1 LRLLFITSTNVLN
14 DRIEPLA
21 ELRNPNA
28 PTQGS
33 GGGGGGDMRSMLAFT
48 VLALVAL
55 LAFQYF
61 KPATPPAP
69 APQQQTQT
77 ANQPAPAPVQP
88 ASAAGQSSA
97 GAASAAPAIAAS
109 AETLTIVENELYK
122 ITFTNKGAK
131 VKSWIL
137 KKYKDSQGRPLDL
150 VNQRAAADFGYP
162 LSLYTYEPAL
172 TDELN
177 NQALYQA
184 SATGNVAAPAGIIFK
199 YAKGP
204 LTVTKTFMF
213 NESYVIDTL
222 VSVTRSGS
230 PVRALVAWPSGL
242 GDQEEVSQY
251 AASKFAWS
259 IDGKRDSTGA
269 TKGWFSTGVSGNAT
283 LEQPYDYAAA
293 IDLYFAAAFLPATPS
308 RATVVTLHQTIQ
320 APKDATAPNSEKFA
334 SPMLGLAVGDT
345 SGVTHT
351 RLFAGPLQFDVLA
364 NLHTTSPDGLAMGE
378 DLKPLIQ
385 FGNLKIIAEPLFLLL
400 RFVHG
405 YVGNWGWAIVICT
418 IVFNL
423 LMMPTRFMMM
433 KSSLKMQRI
442 QPKMDAI
449 KKRYAHLKATDPK
462 RAEMNAETMKLYKD
476 EGINMYGSCLPL
488 LVQMPL
494 LYGYYRVLG
503 NVIELR
509 QAHWF
514 WLPNLAVADP
524 LHILPIVIIASMFL
538 VQFITPSPGMDPA
551 QRRMMAF
558 MMPAILGFS
567 MWNFASGLALYW
579 STGNLIN
586 LGLQLSINRSKM
598 GQELK
603 ALAAKRAARGTIK
616 TIASKTIQGRR

>member
-1 LRLLFITSTNVLN
+1 M
-14 DRIEPLA
+14 A

-33 GGGGGGDMRSMLAFT
+33 GGGGGDMRSMLAFT
-48 VLALVAL
+48 VLAVVAL

-69 APQQQTQT
+69 AQQQQTV
-77 ANQPAPAPVQP
+77 NQPATSATVPQAGTGQT
-88 ASAAGQSSA
+88 AAGAPGQT
-97 GAASAAPAIAAS
+97 SAAPTVAAS
-109 AETLTIVENELYK
+109 AETLTVVENELYK

-150 VNQRAAADFGYP
+150 VNQRAAPDFGYP

-213 NESYVIDTL
+213 NNSYVVDTQ

-242 GDQEEVSQY
+242 GDQEEVAQY
-251 AASKFAWS
+251 AAGKFASS
-259 IDGKRDSTGA
+259 IGGKRDSTGP

-283 LEQPYDYAAA
+283 SEQPYDYAAA
-293 IDLYFAAAFLPATPS
+293 IDLYFAAAFLPAVPA

-320 APKDATAPNSEKFA
+320 APKDATAPNSEKFP
-334 SPMLGLAVGDT
+334 SPVLGLAVGDT

-364 NLHTTSPDGLAMGE
+364 NLHSTAPDGLATGE

-385 FGNLKIIAEPLFLLL
+385 FGSLKIIAEPLFLLL

-442 QPKMDAI
+442 QPKMEAI

-514 WLPNLAVADP
+514 WLPNLAISDP

-579 STGNLIN
+579 ATGNLIN
-586 LGLQLSINRSKM
+586 LGLQLGINRSKM

-603 ALAAKRAARGTIK
+603 ALAAKRAAKGTNR
-616 TIASKTIQGRR
+616 TVASKTIQGRR

>member
-1 LRLLFITSTNVLN
+1 
-14 DRIEPLA
+14 
-21 ELRNPNA
+21 
-28 PTQGS
+28 
-33 GGGGGGDMRSMLAFT
+33 MLAFT

-61 KPATPPAP
+61 KPATPPVP
-69 APQQQTQT
+69 AQQQQTQA
-77 ANQPAPAPVQP
+77 ANQAAAPATVPQAGTGQAASG
-88 ASAAGQSSA
+88 ASAQ
-97 GAASAAPAIAAS
+97 ASAAPTVAAS

-137 KKYKDSQGRPLDL
+137 KKYKKSQPSCQSVPFIFNFGEVKDWFVRCTKGPQDEPLDL
-150 VNQRAAADFGYP
+150 VNSSAAADFGYP

-177 NQALYQA
+177 QALYQP
-184 SATGNVAAPAGIIFK
+184 SVTGSVAAPAGIVFK

-213 NESYVIDTL
+213 NNSYVVDTEVKVL
-222 VSVTRSGS
+222 RNGS

-242 GDQEEVSQY
+242 GDQKEVAQY

-259 IDGKRDSTGA
+259 IDGKRDSTGP
-269 TKGWFSTGVSGNAT
+269 TKGWFSAGVSNNAT
-283 LEQPYDYAAA
+283 SEQPYDYAAT
-293 IDLYFAAAFLPATPS
+293 IDLYFAAAFLPSVPS
-308 RATVVTLHQTIQ
+308 RATVVTLHQSIQ
-320 APKDATAPNSEKFA
+320 APKDEASQNGEKFP
-334 SPMLGLAVGDT
+334 SPVVGLAVGDT
-345 SGVTHT
+345 SGDTHT

-364 NLHTTSPDGLAMGE
+364 NLHATAPDGLATGE

-385 FGNLKIIAEPLFLLL
+385 FGSLKVIAEPLFLLL

-442 QPKMDAI
+442 QPKMEAI

-509 QAHWF
+509 QAHWG
-514 WLPNLAVADP
+514 WLPNLAVSDP
-524 LHILPIVIIASMFL
+524 WHILPIVIIASMFL

-579 STGNLIN
+579 ATGNLIN
-586 LGLQLSINRSKM
+586 LGLQLGINRSKM

-603 ALAAKRAARGTIK
+603 ALAAKRAAKSTNRTV
-616 TIASKTIQGRR
+616 ANKTIQGRR

>member
-1 LRLLFITSTNVLN
+1 
-14 DRIEPLA
+14 LA

-28 PTQGS
+28 PTQGT
-33 GGGGGGDMRSMLAFT
+33 GGSGGDMRSMLALT

-61 KPATPPAP
+61 KPATPPTP
-69 APQQQTQT
+69 APQQQTASQT
-77 ANQPAPAPVQP
+77 
-88 ASAAGQSSA
+88 
-97 GAASAAPAIAAS
+97 AASAGQAAPSQSGAAVAAPGLAAAPAVAAS
-109 AETLTIVENELYK
+109 VETLTVVQNELYK

-137 KKYKDSQGRPLDL
+137 KKYKDSQGHPLDL
-150 VNQRAAADFGYP
+150 VNQRAAPDFGYP

-204 LTVTKTFMF
+204 LTVTKTFAF
-213 NESYVIDTL
+213 NESYVVD
-222 VSVTRSGS
+222 VHVVVTRSGS
-230 PVRALVAWPSGL
+230 PVRALVQWPSGL

-269 TKGWFSTGVSGNAT
+269 TKGWFSSGVSGNAT
-283 LEQPYDYAAA
+283 LDQPYDYAAA
-293 IDLYFAAAFLPATPS
+293 IDLYFAAAFLPSVPA
-308 RATVVTLHQTIQ
+308 RATVVTLHNTIQ
-320 APKDATAPNSEKFA
+320 APKDSAAPNSEKFA
-334 SPMLGLAVGDT
+334 SPILGLAVGDT
-345 SGVTHT
+345 SGDTHT

-364 NLHTTSPDGLAMGE
+364 NLHSTSPDGLATGE

-385 FGNLKIIAEPLFLLL
+385 FGWLKVIAEPLFLLL
-400 RFVHG
+400 RFVYG

-418 IVFNL
+418 VLFNL

-433 KSSLKMQRI
+433 KSSLKMQRV

-449 KKRYAHLKATDPK
+449 KKQYAHLKATDPK
-462 RAEMNAETMKLYKD
+462 RAEMNAKTMALYKE
-476 EGINMYGSCLPL
+476 EGINMYGSCLPML
-488 LVQMPL
+488 AQMPL

-514 WLPNLAVADP
+514 WLPNLAAADP
-524 LHILPIVIIASMFL
+524 LHILPGLIIVTMFL

-579 STGNLIN
+579 ATGNVLN
-586 LGLQLSINRSKM
+586 LGLQMGINRSKM
-598 GQELK
+598 GRELQ
-603 ALAAKRAARGTIK
+603 ALAAKRAAKKSGK
-616 TIASKTIQGRR
+616 TIPGRR

>member
-1 LRLLFITSTNVLN
+1 M
-14 DRIEPLA
+14 A

-33 GGGGGGDMRSMLAFT
+33 GGGGGDMRSMLAFT

-69 APQQQTQT
+69 AQQQQA
-77 ANQPAPAPVQP
+77 ANQAVNQNSTP
-88 ASAAGQSSA
+88 ASVPQAGTGQTVA
-97 GAASAAPAIAAS
+97 GATAQTSGAPTVAAS

-137 KKYKDSQGRPLDL
+137 KKYKDSQGHPLDL
-150 VNQRAAADFGYP
+150 VNQRAAPDFGYP

-213 NESYVIDTL
+213 NNSYVVDTE

-230 PVRALVAWPSGL
+230 PVRALVSWPSGL
-242 GDQEEVSQY
+242 GDQEEVAQY
-251 AASKFAWS
+251 AASKFASS
-259 IDGKRDSTGA
+259 IGGKRDSTGP

-283 LEQPYDYAAA
+283 SEQPYDYAAA
-293 IDLYFAAAFLPATPS
+293 IDLYFAAAFLPAVPA

-320 APKDATAPNSEKFA
+320 APKDATAPNSEKFP
-334 SPMLGLAVGDT
+334 SPVLGLAVGDT

-364 NLHTTSPDGLAMGE
+364 NLHSTAPDGLATGE

-385 FGNLKIIAEPLFLLL
+385 FGSLKIIAEPLFLLL

-418 IVFNL
+418 IAFNL

-442 QPKMDAI
+442 QPKMEAI

-514 WLPNLAVADP
+514 WLPNLAISDP

-579 STGNLIN
+579 ATGNLIN
-586 LGLQLSINRSKM
+586 LGLQLGINRSKM

-603 ALAAKRAARGTIK
+603 ALAAKRAAKGTNR
-616 TIASKTIQGRR
+616 TVASKTIQGRR

>member
-1 LRLLFITSTNVLN
+1 
-14 DRIEPLA
+14 
-21 ELRNPNA
+21 
-28 PTQGS
+28 
-33 GGGGGGDMRSMLAFT
+33 MRSMLAFT

-61 KPATPPAP
+61 KPPAPPAP
-69 APQQQTQT
+69 TPQQQA
-77 ANQPAPAPVQP
+77 ANQTVNQNSAPATAPQ
-88 ASAAGQSSA
+88 AGTGQAVA
-97 GAASAAPAIAAS
+97 GAPAQGHAAPTVAAS
-109 AETLTIVENELYK
+109 AETLTVVENELYK

-137 KKYKDSQGRPLDL
+137 NKYKDSQGRPLDL
-150 VNQRAAADFGYP
+150 VNQRAAPDFGYP

-204 LTVTKTFMF
+204 LTVTKTFTF
-213 NESYVIDTL
+213 NQSYIVDTL
-222 VSVTRSGS
+222 VSVTRNGS

-242 GDQEEVSQY
+242 GDQEEVAQY

-259 IDGKRDSTGA
+259 IDGKHDSTGA
-269 TKGWFSTGVSGNAT
+269 TKGWFSQGVSGNAT

-293 IDLYFAAAFLPATPS
+293 IDLYFAAAFLPAVPS

-320 APKDATAPNSEKFA
+320 APKDAAAPNSEKFP
-334 SPMLGLAVGDT
+334 SPVLGLAVGDT
-345 SGVTHT
+345 SGTTHT

-364 NLHTTSPDGLAMGE
+364 NLHTTMPDGLATGA
-378 DLKPLIQ
+378 DLKQLIQ

-418 IVFNL
+418 VVFNL

-442 QPKMDAI
+442 QPKMEAI

-514 WLPNLAVADP
+514 WLPNLAISDP

-579 STGNLIN
+579 ATGNLIN
-586 LGLQLSINRSKM
+586 LGLQLGINQSKM

-603 ALAAKRAARGTIK
+603 ALAAKRAAKGTNR
-616 TIASKTIQGRR
+616 TVASKTIQGRR